1 MKIAA
6 YFGGLLGLALL
17 TALFVREGLS
27 TMLQALGLAGWSL
40 LWLVPYRLLYF
51 LIYAIG
57 WRELLRPSDPQGRA
71 GLGYL
76 FWVSTVREAIDRLLP
91 VASVGGGVAGV
102 RLVRLRGLAAAPV
115 AASVIVEI
123 LLTLVVLYLFTA
135 LGLLLLLQLSGTG
148 EAYHRMVLG
157 FVLTLPAPLI
167 TALLLRYGKVF
178 ERLQGFLRPMVGEI
192 DLSQGAASLD
202 HEVRATL
209 GRHGSLLMVASLQFL
224 AWVSGSFE
232 IWFALRLFGHPVGV
246 GAAIALES
254 MTQAVRHF
262 AFIVPAGLG
271 VQEAGLILFG
281 HALGIGPE
289 LALAVSVAKR
299 MREVLCGLP
308 PLLSWQ
314 WLEGRKLHAL
324 IAGRSGSDQTK
335 VNRP

>member
-1 MKIAA
+1 VKIAA
-6 YFGGLLGLALL
+6 YLGGLLGVALL
-17 TALFVREGLS
+17 TALFIREGVS
-27 TMLQALGLAGWSL
+27 TMLQALSLAGWGL
-40 LWLVPYRLLYF
+40 LWLVPYRMLYF
-51 LIYAIG
+51 SLYALG
-57 WRELLRPSDPQGRA
+57 WKTLLRPSDPQGRA
-71 GLGYL
+71 SLAYL
-76 FWVSTVREAIDRLLP
+76 FWVGTVREAIDRLLP
-91 VASVGGGVAGV
+91 VASVGGGVVGV

-123 LLTLVVLYLFTA
+123 LLTLIVLYLFTA
-135 LGLLLLLQLSGTG
+135 LGLVLLLQLSGTG
-148 EAYHRMVLG
+148 AAYHRVMLG
-157 FVLTLPAPLI
+157 FVLSLPAPVL

-178 ERLQGFLRPMVGEI
+178 ERLQAFLRPMVGESP
-192 DLSQGAASLD
+192 LSQGAASLD
-202 HEVRATL
+202 QEVRASL
-209 GRHGSLLMVASLQFL
+209 GRHKTLLAVGTLHFI

-271 VQEAGLILFG
+271 VQEAGLVLFG
-281 HALGIGPE
+281 HALGIGTE

-314 WLEGRKLHAL
+314 WFEGRRLRAL
-324 IAGRSGSDQTK
+324 IAGRSEQ
-335 VNRP
+335 